1 MVITAKFAGT
11 CNVCDCSIN
20 VGSKVEWASGSKA
33 RHVACAA
40 NAAPSSAAPR
50 KRLSNGDRYSSN
62 GNAKIFG
69 CAACS
74 AGKRMCAN
82 CQFDD

>member
-11 CNVCDCSIN
+11 CNVCNFAI
-20 VGSKVEWASGSKA
+20 VAGSKVEWASGTKA
-33 RHVACAA
+33 RHVACV
-40 NAAPSSAAPR
+40 AAPSSAPR

-69 CAACS
+69 CAACT
-74 AGKRMCAN
+74 AGRRMCSS
-82 CQFDD
+82 CTFDD

>member
-11 CNVCDCSIN
+11 CNVCNRSI
-20 VGSKVEWASGSKA
+20 VAGSKVEWASGSKA
-33 RHVACAA
+33 RHVACVAG
-40 NAAPSSAAPR
+40 PVSAAPR
-50 KRLSNGDRYSSN
+50 KRLSNGDRYNSKN
-62 GNAKIFG
+62 GSAKIFG